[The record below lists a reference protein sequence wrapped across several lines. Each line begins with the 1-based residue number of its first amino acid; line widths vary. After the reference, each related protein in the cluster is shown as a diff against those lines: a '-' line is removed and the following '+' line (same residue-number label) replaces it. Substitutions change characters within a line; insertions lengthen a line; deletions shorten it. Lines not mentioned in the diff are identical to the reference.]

1 MSFHQ
6 CLNFYFAGFS
16 QKKERFLLIKG
27 SALFVFA
34 VENDTTP
41 KYAVK
46 LEYMKAVSSED
57 TKTVLL
63 ETSLGDI
70 EYKFT
75 FPDDE
80 TATKFSLAVSRA
92 ASVAETNIVKKV

>member
-1 MSFHQ
+1 M
-6 CLNFYFAGFS
+6 
-16 QKKERFLLIKG
+16 
-27 SALFVFA
+27 
-34 VENDTTP
+34 TP

-63 ETSLGDI
+63 ETTLGDI

-80 TATKFSLAVSRA
+80 TATKFSSAVSRA
-92 ASVAETNIVKKV
+92 ASVAETNIVKKVGMTQKRTNDAYWVPC